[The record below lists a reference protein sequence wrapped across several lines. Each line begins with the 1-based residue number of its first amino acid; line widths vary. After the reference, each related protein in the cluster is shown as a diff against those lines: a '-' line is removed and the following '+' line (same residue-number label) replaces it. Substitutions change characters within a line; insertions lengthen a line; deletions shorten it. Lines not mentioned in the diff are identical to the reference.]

1 MPQILII
8 EDEPK
13 LLRNL
18 REGLSEEGFDVLTA
32 ADGEAGYRMA
42 TTEPIDLVLLD
53 LMLPRMPGLELLAA
67 MRENGRSTPV
77 LVLTAK
83 DAVGDRVAGLD
94 SGADDY
100 LVKPFAFDELLAR
113 IRALLRR
120 SSETHSRILRI
131 GRLEVNTSQRRVTL
145 SGSELALSA
154 REYELLEYL
163 IAHAGQ
169 VLSREAISR
178 DVWRETGAVE
188 TNIIDVYV
196 NYLRRKIEK
205 PEHPALIHTI
215 RGIGYCLKVDQ

>member
-53 LMLPRMPGLELLAA
+53 LMLPGMPGLELLTA
-67 MRENGRSTPV
+67 MREQGRSTPV

-83 DAVGDRVAGLD
+83 DGIGDRVAGLD
-94 SGADDY
+94 GGADDY

-120 SSETHSRILRI
+120 SSETQTRILRI

-169 VLSREAISR
+169 VLSREEIAR
-178 DVWRETGAVE
+178 DVWQETGAVE

-205 PEHPALIHTI
+205 LDHPALIHTI

>member
-53 LMLPRMPGLELLAA
+53 LMLPGMPGLELLTA
-67 MRENGRSTPV
+67 MREQGRSTPV

-83 DAVGDRVAGLD
+83 DRIGDRVAGLD
-94 SGADDY
+94 GGADDY

-120 SSETHSRILRI
+120 SSETQTRILRI

-169 VLSREAISR
+169 VLSREEIAR
-178 DVWRETGAVE
+178 DVWQETGAVE

-205 PEHPALIHTI
+205 LDHPALIHTI

>member
-53 LMLPRMPGLELLAA
+53 LMLPGMPGLELLTA
-67 MRENGRSTPV
+67 MREQGRSTPV

-83 DAVGDRVAGLD
+83 DGIGDRVAGLD
-94 SGADDY
+94 GGADDY

-120 SSETHSRILRI
+120 SSETQTRILRI

-169 VLSREAISR
+169 VLSREEIAR

-205 PEHPALIHTI
+205 LDHPALIHTI

>member
-1 MPQILII
+1 MPRILII

-83 DAVGDRVAGLD
+83 DGIGDRVAGLD
-94 SGADDY
+94 GGADDY

-120 SSETHSRILRI
+120 NSETQTRILRI

-145 SGSELALSA
+145 SGSELAVSA

-169 VLSREAISR
+169 VLSMEEIAR
-178 DVWRETGAVE
+178 DVWQETGAVE

-205 PEHPALIHTI
+205 LDHPALIHTI
-215 RGIGYCLKVDQ
+215 GYCLKVD

>member
-1 MPQILII
+1 MPRILII

-53 LMLPRMPGLELLAA
+53 LMLPGMPGLELLTA
-67 MRENGRSTPV
+67 MREQGRSTPV

-83 DAVGDRVAGLD
+83 DGIGDRVAGLD
-94 SGADDY
+94 GGADDY

-120 SSETHSRILRI
+120 SSETQTRILRI

-169 VLSREAISR
+169 VLSREEIAR

-205 PEHPALIHTI
+205 LDHPALIHTI